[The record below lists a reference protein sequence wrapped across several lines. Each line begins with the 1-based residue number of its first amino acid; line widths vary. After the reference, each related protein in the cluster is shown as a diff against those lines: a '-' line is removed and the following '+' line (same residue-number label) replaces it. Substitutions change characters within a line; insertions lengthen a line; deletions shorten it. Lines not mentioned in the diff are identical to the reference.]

1 MLHFHLASTPE
12 GGEQQLALS
21 GLQGQARAGE
31 GGEWPVT
38 SREQNVVSSAQFL
51 GVLMYR
57 GRSDVSRAGICG
69 QQERLRSN
77 SSRRTRGP
85 LQGAN
90 CIPRS
95 ALAAELQLCHWVY
108 IWLHDRERTLP
119 PLSQHGK
126 AKVRYGLPLL
136 STFILLSCSNEDTLQ
151 IFQ

>member
-21 GLQGQARAGE
+21 WLQGQAGE

-38 SREQNVVSSAQFL
+38 SREQNVVSSAQLL
-51 GVLMYR
+51 GVLMCR

-77 SSRRTRGP
+77 TSRRTRGP
-85 LQGAN
+85 VQGAN

-95 ALAAELQLCHWVY
+95 ALAAELQLCHSVY
-108 IWLHDRERTLP
+108 I
-119 PLSQHGK
+119 
-126 AKVRYGLPLL
+126 
-136 STFILLSCSNEDTLQ
+136 
-151 IFQ
+151 